1 MQRIQHQRGLGL
13 IQVAILMAT
22 LAAIAMAAMMSM
34 RSERN
39 LFAEA
44 LGKLTGHP
52 PASAQGA
59 APGAPGSVPN
69 AAEGAE
75 GAAQAARQAI
85 QQAQPARPAGVLRK
99 CVIDGKTV
107 LSDVDCTDRNPT
119 STIVKVHETRGI
131 ESPKAPK
138 PEPAADSA
146 PNMQDKMIEKATR

>member
-1 MQRIQHQRGLGL
+1 MSRHPYQRGLGL
-13 IQVAILMAT
+13 IQVAIVMAT

-44 LGKLTGHP
+44 LGKVTGHA
-52 PASAQGA
+52 PASARGA
-59 APGAPGSVPN
+59 SAPGAVQD
-69 AAEGAE
+69 AA
-75 GAAQAARQAI
+75 AAR
-85 QQAQPARPAGVLRK
+85 PAVPERPAGVLRK

-131 ESPKAPK
+131 ESPKVPK
-138 PEPAADSA
+138 PEPAADGA
-146 PNMQDKMIEKATR
+146 PTMQDKMIDKATR

>member
-1 MQRIQHQRGLGL
+1 MHRYQRGLGL

-52 PASAQGA
+52 PAPVHGA
-59 APGAPGSVPN
+59 APDA
-69 AAEGAE
+69 
-75 GAAQAARQAI
+75 AAQVAQP
-85 QQAQPARPAGVLRK
+85 AQPARPAGVLRK

-107 LSDVDCTDRNPT
+107 FSDVECTDRNPT
-119 STIVKVHETRGI
+119 SAVVKVHATRGI
-131 ESPKAPK
+131 ESPKVPQ
-138 PEPAADSA
+138 PEPAADGA
-146 PNMQDKMIEKATR
+146 PTVQDKMIEKATR

>member
-1 MQRIQHQRGLGL
+1 M
-13 IQVAILMAT
+13 IQVAIVMAT

-52 PASAQGA
+52 A
-59 APGAPGSVPN
+59 APLQGGVPGGVAN
-69 AAEGAE
+69 AA
-75 GAAQAARQAI
+75 AAA
-85 QQAQPARPAGVLRK
+85 AQPAQPERPAGVLRK

-131 ESPKAPK
+131 ESPKVPK
-138 PEPAADSA
+138 PEPAADGA
-146 PNMQDKMIEKATR
+146 PTMQDKMIDKATR

>member
-1 MQRIQHQRGLGL
+1 MYRQHHQRGLGL

-22 LAAIAMAAMMSM
+22 VAAIAMAAMMSM

-44 LGKLTGHP
+44 LGKVSGHP
-52 PASAQGA
+52 A
-59 APGAPGSVPN
+59 APGPG
-69 AAEGAE
+69 AAQGGQAGE
-75 GAAQAARQAI
+75 GAAV
-85 QQAQPARPAGVLRK
+85 AQPALPERPAGVLRK

-131 ESPKAPK
+131 EAPKVPK
-138 PEPAADSA
+138 PEPAADGA
-146 PNMQDKMIEKATR
+146 PTMQDKMIEKATR

>member
-1 MQRIQHQRGLGL
+1 MHRYQRGLGL
-13 IQVAILMAT
+13 IQVAMAMAT

-52 PASAQGA
+52 VAP
-59 APGAPGSVPN
+59 APGAVPGAVPGS
-69 AAEGAE
+69 AADAA
-75 GAAQAARQAI
+75 AAQLAK
-85 QQAQPARPAGVLRK
+85 PARPAGVLRK

-107 LSDVDCTDRNPT
+107 FSDVDCTDANST
-119 STIVKVHETRGI
+119 STVVKVHETRGI
-131 ESPKAPK
+131 ESPKVPK

-146 PNMQDKMIEKATR
+146 PTAQDKAIEKATR

>member
-1 MQRIQHQRGLGL
+1 MYRHHYQRGLGL
-13 IQVAILMAT
+13 IQVAIVMAT

-44 LGKLTGHP
+44 LGKVTGHA
-52 PASAQGA
+52 PAPVRRAG
-59 APGAPGSVPN
+59 APGAPGAPE
-69 AAEGAE
+69 AA
-75 GAAQAARQAI
+75 
-85 QQAQPARPAGVLRK
+85 AQPALPERPAGVLRK

-107 LSDVDCTDRNPT
+107 LSDVDCTERNPT

-138 PEPAADSA
+138 PEPAADAA
-146 PNMQDKMIEKATR
+146 PTMQDKMIEKATR

>member
-1 MQRIQHQRGLGL
+1 MRRIPYQRGLGL
-13 IQVAILMAT
+13 IQVAIVMAT

-44 LGKLTGHP
+44 LGKVTGHP
-52 PASAQGA
+52 IAPAQATGTPGA
-59 APGAPGSVPN
+59 APD
-69 AAEGAE
+69 AA
-75 GAAQAARQAI
+75 
-85 QQAQPARPAGVLRK
+85 AQPARPAGVLRK

-131 ESPKAPK
+131 ESPKVPK
-138 PEPAADSA
+138 PDPAADNA
-146 PNMQDKMIEKATR
+146 PTMQDKMIEKATR

>member
-1 MQRIQHQRGLGL
+1 MQGIQHKRGLGL

-44 LGKLTGHP
+44 LGKVTGRP
-52 PASAQGA
+52 PAAAQGA
-59 APGAPGSVPN
+59 VAPGAAPN
-69 AAEGAE
+69 V
-75 GAAQAARQAI
+75 AAQPV
-85 QQAQPARPAGVLRK
+85 QPERPAGVLRK

-119 STIVKVHETRGI
+119 SSIVKVHETRGI
-131 ESPKAPK
+131 ESPKLPK
-138 PEPAADSA
+138 PEAAAAGA